1 VQLDQRNPH
10 RTDAKRGK
18 RERLAPGIYRR
29 QNDPDPT
36 RFLIFWSV
44 DGAECSA
51 VFHGTLAQAK
61 KERER
66 KRVKSDAG
74 ELVAPNRLRF
84 SNVWSEYESMFESL
98 VATGEASQRTLDLYR
113 QRYRTHLEKPLGN
126 RRIQEVQAKHL
137 SDLLS
142 TLRSRGLSSWTIRGV
157 LTLAGSILNHAF
169 TRGYRVDNPI
179 HRLSKTE
186 KPKAKNKT
194 KARVLDVDAI
204 TALIANTI
212 PSYFALIVTA
222 VYTGMRQSELL
233 GLRWRDVDFDAG
245 KLRVR
250 HQLSRARK
258 SDPARLLPLKSDAG
272 ERDLDLMPDLAKV
285 LREHK
290 LASGYSGD
298 NDFVFSTLTGNPV
311 YYRNASA
318 RGLQK
323 AADRA
328 GLNPEGLPRLSFHDL
343 RHTAITH
350 LIRSGADVAQVQR
363 FAGHAKP
370 SITLDV
376 YVHEFEARKSND
388 VGERLSAAFGGVL

>member
-1 VQLDQRNPH
+1 MQNQPSPH

-18 RERLAPGIYRR
+18 RERVAPGIYRR
-29 QNDPDPT
+29 ENDDDPS
-36 RFLIFWSV
+36 RFLIFWSL
-44 DGAECSA
+44 DGVECSA

-61 KERER
+61 RERER

-84 SNVWSEYESMFESL
+84 SDVWKEYAAMFESL

-113 QRYRTHLEKPLGN
+113 QRYRTHLEARLGS

-142 TLRSRGLSSWTIRGV
+142 ALRGRGLSSWTSRGV
-157 LTLAGSILNHAF
+157 LTLAGSILNHAV

-194 KARVLDVDAI
+194 KARVLDVDQIA
-204 TALIANTI
+204 ALIANTI
-212 PSYFALIVTA
+212 ASYRALIITA

-233 GLRWRDVDFDAG
+233 GLRWRDVDFDIG
-245 KLRVR
+245 KLSVR
-250 HQLSRARK
+250 HQLSRARV
-258 SDPARLLPLKSDAG
+258 SDPAKLLPLKSDAG

-285 LREHK
+285 LRKHK
-290 LASGYSGD
+290 FASGYSSD
-298 NDFVFSTLTGNPV
+298 NDFVFVTLKGKPV
-311 YYRNASA
+311 YYRNASE

-388 VGERLSAAFGGVL
+388 VGERLSAAFSGVL

>member
-1 VQLDQRNPH
+1 MQAHTSPH
-10 RTDAKRGK
+10 RTDRKRGK
-18 RERLAPGIYRR
+18 LERVAPGICRR

-36 RFLIFWSV
+36 RWLVFWSV
-44 DGAECSA
+44 DGRECSA
-51 VFHGTLAQAK
+51 VFHGSLAQAK

-66 KRVKSDAG
+66 RRVKSETG

-84 SNVWSEYESMFESL
+84 ADVWREYEAMFESL
-98 VATGEASQRTLDLYR
+98 VTTGEASQRTLDLYR
-113 QRYRTHLEKPLGN
+113 QRYRTHLDKALGN

-137 SDLLS
+137 SDLIS
-142 TLRSRGLSSWTIRGV
+142 ELRGRGLSSWTIRGV
-157 LTLAGSILNHAF
+157 LTLASSILNHSV
-169 TRGYRVDNPI
+169 TRSYRVDNPVN
-179 HRLSKTE
+179 RLSKTE

-194 KARVLDVDAI
+194 KARVLDVDQI

-212 PSYFALIVTA
+212 PNYRALIVTA
-222 VYTGMRQSELL
+222 VYTGLRQSELL
-233 GLRWRDVDFDAG
+233 GLRWRDVDFDGG
-245 KLRVR
+245 KIRVR
-250 HQLSRARK
+250 HQISRARK
-258 SDPARLLPLKSDAG
+258 KDPAKLLPLKSEAG

-290 LASGYSGD
+290 IASGYSGD
-298 NDFVFSTLTGNPV
+298 DHFVFSTLTGKPV

-350 LIRSGADVAQVQR
+350 LIRSGVDVAQVQR

-388 VGERLSAAFGGVL
+388 VGERLSAAFSGVL

>member
-1 VQLDQRNPH
+1 MQGQPSPH
-10 RTDAKRGK
+10 RTDSKRGK

-29 QNDPDPT
+29 QNDSDPT
-36 RFLIFWSV
+36 RFLIFWSL

-84 SNVWSEYESMFESL
+84 SEVWNEYEAMFESL

-126 RRIQEVQAKHL
+126 RRIQDVQAKHL

-142 TLRSRGLSSWTIRGV
+142 GLRTRGLSSWTSRGV
-157 LTLAGSILNHAF
+157 LTLAGSILNHSV

-194 KARVLDVDAI
+194 KARVLDVEAI

-212 PSYFALIVTA
+212 PNYRALIITA

-233 GLRWRDVDFDAG
+233 GLRWRDVDFDSC

-250 HQLSRARK
+250 HQLSRARV
-258 SDPARLLPLKSDAG
+258 SDPAKLLPLKSDAG

-285 LREHK
+285 LREQK
-290 LASGYSGD
+290 LASSYSSAD
-298 NDFVFSTLTGNPV
+298 DFVFVTLTGKPI

-328 GLNPEGLPRLSFHDL
+328 GLNPDGLPRLSFHDL

-388 VGERLSAAFGGVL
+388 VGERLSAAFDGVL

>member
-1 VQLDQRNPH
+1 MQAQPNPH
-10 RTDAKRGK
+10 RTDARRGK

-44 DGAECSA
+44 DGVECSA
-51 VFHGTLAQAK
+51 VFHGSLAQAK

-84 SNVWSEYESMFESL
+84 SGVWSEYESMFESL
-98 VATGEASQRTLDLYR
+98 VSTGEASQRTLDLYR
-113 QRYRTHLEKPLGN
+113 QRYRTHLEKALGN

-157 LTLAGSILNHAF
+157 LTLASSILNHSV
-169 TRGYRVDNPI
+169 TRGYRVDNPVN
-179 HRLSKTE
+179 RLSKTE
-186 KPKAKNKT
+186 RPKAKNKT
-194 KARVLDVDAI
+194 KARVLDVDQI
-204 TALIANTI
+204 TALIAHTI
-212 PSYFALIVTA
+212 PSYRALIVTA
-222 VYTGMRQSELL
+222 VYTGLRQSELL
-233 GLRWRDVDFDAG
+233 GLRWRDVDFDGG
-245 KLRVR
+245 KIRVR
-250 HQLSRARK
+250 HQISRARK
-258 SDPARLLPLKSDAG
+258 KDPAKLLPLKSDAA

-290 LASGYSGD
+290 LASSYSGD
-298 NDFVFSTLTGNPV
+298 DDFVFSTLTGKPV

-328 GLNPEGLPRLSFHDL
+328 GLNCEGLPRLSFHDL

-350 LIRSGADVAQVQR
+350 LIRSGVDVAQVQR

-370 SITLDV
+370 SITLDI

-388 VGERLSAAFGGVL
+388 VGERLSAAFSGVL

>member
-1 VQLDQRNPH
+1 MQVQPSPH

-18 RERLAPGIYRR
+18 LERVAPGVCRR

-44 DGAECSA
+44 DRVECSE
-51 VFHGTLAQAK
+51 VFHGTLTQAK

-74 ELVAPNRLRF
+74 ELVAPSRITF
-84 SNVWSEYESMFESL
+84 GAVWDEYAAMFESL
-98 VATGEASQRTLDLYR
+98 VATGEMSQRTLDLYR
-113 QRYRTHLEKPLGN
+113 QRYRTHLAKPLGS
-126 RRIQEVQAKHL
+126 RRVQEIQAKHL

-142 TLRSRGLSSWTIRGV
+142 TLRSRGLSSWTTRGI
-157 LTLAGSILNHAF
+157 LTLAGSILNHGV
-169 TRGYRVDNPI
+169 TRGYRADNPI
-179 HRLSKTE
+179 NRLSKTE

-194 KARVLDVDAI
+194 KARVLDVDQIA
-204 TALIANTI
+204 ALISHTI
-212 PSYFALIVTA
+212 PTYRPLIIAA

-233 GLRWRDVDFDAG
+233 GLRWQDIDFDKG
-245 KLRVR
+245 KIRVR
-250 HQLSRARK
+250 HQLSRAKKRA
-258 SDPARLLPLKSDAG
+258 PAKLLPLKSDAG
-272 ERDLDLMPDLAKV
+272 ERDLDLTADLANV
-285 LREHK
+285 LRAHK
-290 LASGYSGD
+290 LASSYSKD
-298 NDFVFSTLTGNPV
+298 DEFVFATLTGQPI

-328 GLNPEGLPRLSFHDL
+328 GLNREDLPKLSFHDL

-350 LIRSGADVAQVQR
+350 LIRAGADVAQVQR

-370 SITLDV
+370 SITLDI
-376 YVHEFEARKSND
+376 YVGEFEARKSND
-388 VGERLSAAFGGVL
+388 IGERLSAAFAGIL